1 MKTAQRLEYITALV
15 NTQGYVSVSELS
27 ARCAVSAM
35 TIRRDLAELA
45 AQQQIERTHG
55 GAASLRSAATARES
69 NPALAAQPALATA
82 DVLIAT
88 TLSPGRDVMSDLAG
102 RAVPLVAEA
111 LPVRGA
117 QTLVAID
124 DQAAGYALGEWT
136 AIYVHEHF
144 AGRAHVLDLTDNL
157 SNTQAR
163 SRGFLDALRAGGI
176 QLASI
181 LSLNPQGHAE
191 RSYQLTRDALTL
203 RPDINLIFAIN
214 DSNAWGAIRACRELR
229 LPPERILVNSFG
241 LEGDTLRNAL
251 MGEPAERNYCKVG
264 LAMFPELI
272 GPALVQ
278 AAILA
283 YNGAA
288 LPPHIITPVAVLT
301 RETLPHFYQREAGEW
316 RVRADV
322 AAERL
327 PLPLVAPLA
336 GHSPP
341 TRLPRQVGVLV
352 RYMEHEWYRNL
363 LTAMRAYAEPLGVTI
378 AVLDMEQTFRAELE
392 LRRREIARCAAQL
405 VQPGEVVMV
414 DGGPLAGYLAE
425 ELANRGQITVVS
437 NARRAWDSLVPAHNV
452 TLVSTGGVLRRHTD
466 MLVGPTAE
474 AALAT
479 LRADKLFLSVTG
491 ISLAFGLSHTDI
503 PEVTIKQAML
513 RSARE
518 VILVA
523 DHACFGRED
532 TIQVAPLSS
541 IHKLISDNGLPA
553 SWRLQLSQ
561 LGVQVILAPSGDAK
575 NGN

>member
-1 MKTAQRLEYITALV
+1 MKTAQRLEYIAALV
-15 NTQGYVSVSELS
+15 DAQGYVSVSELS

-45 AQQQIERTHG
+45 ARHQVERTHG
-55 GAASLRSAATARES
+55 GAASLRTATPGAHLVAR
-69 NPALAAQPALATA
+69 PALASA

-88 TLSPGRDVMSDLAG
+88 TRSPGRDVMPDLAG
-102 RAVPLVAEA
+102 RAVPLIAEA

-124 DQAAGYALGEWT
+124 DRAAGYALGEWT
-136 AIYVHEHF
+136 AIYVQEHF

-163 SRGFLDALRAGGI
+163 SDGFLAALRAGGI
-176 QLASI
+176 ELAGI
-181 LSLNPQGHAE
+181 LSLNPQGHAD
-191 RSYQLTRDALTL
+191 RAYQLTRDALTQ
-203 RPDINLIFAIN
+203 RPEINLIFAIN
-214 DSNAWGAIRACRELR
+214 DSHAWGAIRACRELR
-229 LPPERILVNSFG
+229 LPPERILMNSFG
-241 LEGDTLRNAL
+241 LEGDTLRDAL
-251 MGEPAERNYCKVG
+251 MEAPAAQNYCKVG

-283 YNGAA
+283 YNGVE
-288 LPPHIITPVAVLT
+288 LPPHIVTPVTVLT
-301 RETLPHFYQREAGEW
+301 RDTLPQFYQREAGQW
-316 RVRADV
+316 RIRADV

-327 PLPLVAPLA
+327 PLPLVAPMA
-336 GHSPP
+336 EHSPP
-341 TRLPRQVGVLV
+341 ARLPRQVGVLV

-363 LTAMRAYAEPLGVTI
+363 LAAMRAYAEPRGITI
-378 AVLDMEQTFRAELE
+378 AVLDMEETFREELE

-414 DGGPLAGYLAE
+414 DAGPLASYLAE
-425 ELANRGQITVVS
+425 ELANRGPITVVT
-437 NARRAWDSLVPAHNV
+437 NARQLWDSLIPAQNV
-452 TLVSTGGVLRRHTD
+452 TLVSTGGVLRRGTEV
-466 MLVGPTAE
+466 LVGPTAE

-479 LRADKLFLSVTG
+479 LRADKLFLTVTG

-503 PEVTIKQAML
+503 PEVTVKQAML

-518 VILVA
+518 VILLA
-523 DHACFGRED
+523 DHACFGREA
-532 TIQVAPLSS
+532 TIQVAPLSA

-561 LGVQVILAPSGDAK
+561 LGVQVILAPSGNAK

>member
-1 MKTAQRLEYITALV
+1 MKTAQRLAYITALV
-15 NTQGYVSVSELS
+15 NSQGYVSVSELS

-45 AQQQIERTHG
+45 VHHQVERTHG
-55 GAASLRSAATARES
+55 GAASLRGTATGL
-69 NPALAAQPALATA
+69 NPALAAQPALTTA
-82 DVLIAT
+82 DVLVAT
-88 TLSPGRDVMSDLAG
+88 TLSPGRDVMADLAG
-102 RAVPLVAEA
+102 RAVPVIAEA

-124 DQAAGYALGEWT
+124 DRAAGYALGEWT
-136 AIYVHEHF
+136 ACYVREHF

-157 SNTQAR
+157 TNAQAR
-163 SRGFLDALRAGGI
+163 SGGFLEALRAGGI
-176 QLASI
+176 ELASV
-181 LSLNPQGHAE
+181 LSLNPQGHAD

-203 RPDINLIFAIN
+203 RLDINVIFAIN
-214 DSNAWGAIRACRELR
+214 DSNAWGALRACRELG

-241 LEGDTLRNAL
+241 LEGETLRDAL
-251 MGEPAERNYCKVG
+251 MQEPAERNYCKAGV
-264 LAMFPELI
+264 AMFPELI

-283 YNGAA
+283 YNGAD

-301 RETLPHFYQREAGEW
+301 RETLPQFYQREAGEW

-327 PLPLVAPLA
+327 AFPLVAPA
-336 GHSPP
+336 ADDSPAA
-341 TRLPRQVGVLV
+341 RRPRQVGVLV
-352 RYMEHEWYRNL
+352 HYMEHEWYRNL
-363 LTAMRAYAEPLGVTI
+363 LAAMRAYAEPLGITI
-378 AVLDMEQTFRAELE
+378 AVLDMEQTIREELE

-405 VQPGEVVMV
+405 VQPGEVVLV
-414 DGGPLAGYLAE
+414 DGGPLAAYLAE
-425 ELANRGQITVVS
+425 ELSGRGPITVVS
-437 NARRAWDSLVPAHNV
+437 NARRAWDALVAAPNV
-452 TLVSTGGVLRRHTD
+452 TLVSTGGILRRGAD
-466 MLVGPTAE
+466 ILVGPTAE

-479 LRADKLFLSVTG
+479 LRVDKLFLTVTG

-518 VILVA
+518 VILLA
-523 DHACFGRED
+523 DHACFDREA
-532 TIQVAPLSS
+532 TIQVAPLSAV
-541 IHKLISDNGLPA
+541 HKLISDNGLPA

-561 LGVQVILAPSGDAK
+561 LGVQVILAPSGGAK